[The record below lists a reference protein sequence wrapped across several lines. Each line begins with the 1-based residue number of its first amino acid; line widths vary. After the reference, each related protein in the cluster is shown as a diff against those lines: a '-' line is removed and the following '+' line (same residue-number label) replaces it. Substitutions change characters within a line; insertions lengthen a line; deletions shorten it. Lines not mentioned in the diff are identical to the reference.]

1 MYQKMYHL
9 MFNAATDAL
18 RLLEE
23 GNVWDAKKVL
33 MDAQCAA
40 EEIYIS
46 AEDGDAVI
54 HLPPPLE
61 ELPYPGG
68 I

>member
-18 RLLEE
+18 RLLEA
-23 GNVWDAKKVL
+23 GNIWDAKKTL

-46 AEDGDAVI
+46 AEEDAENAVRI
-54 HLPPPLE
+54 LP
-61 ELPYPGG
+61 LPETE
-68 I
+68 